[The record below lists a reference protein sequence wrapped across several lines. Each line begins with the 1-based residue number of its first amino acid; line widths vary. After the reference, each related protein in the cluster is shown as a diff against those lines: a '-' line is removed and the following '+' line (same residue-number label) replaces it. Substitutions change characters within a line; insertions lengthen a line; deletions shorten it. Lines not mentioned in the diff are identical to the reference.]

1 MVPLAGVHP
10 QTASFGP
17 ERRFRFFEHAVQF
30 FKPDGATFFSAILN
44 IAHAMPAVSKLLKPC
59 SESKS
64 TVCGRTL
71 STPKNE
77 IASCHGDWRL
87 IIKR

>member
-17 ERRFRFFEHAVQF
+17 ERRFRFFE
-30 FKPDGATFFSAILN
+30 ILN